1 MVLLSVL
8 VTVQQYTTHFP
19 SDKHFPS
26 NGHDWGPPRQLQGL
40 GGWVG
45 GGGGGGGGP
54 CRIINVFLF
63 FLTLMQ
69 CLKVVVCFRCFSVVV
84 QVYGPSQISKRP
96 GRTFL

>member
-69 CLKVVVCFRCFSVVV
+69 CLKVVVYFSVAG
-84 QVYGPSQISKRP
+84 GPNAVSNYEWCLWM
-96 GRTFL
+96 GLLLF